1 MKYFLTFF
9 VILFFISFPGHTQN
23 KVIQHNVT
31 KGETI
36 NQIAQKYKVTPYDIY
51 QLNPDAQSGLKPN
64 TILLIPQNSGK
75 QVVVQAKKSTPKVQ
89 QEIDNCITQIL
100 ASTIEVKHRQTL
112 SVIKK
117 RVATRVLEWLS
128 LRKNTKSDVLDEL
141 CSVLLYNCV
150 DIPKEVPQRLQ
161 DWDGKISEEDLK
173 EFAGGIISAGH
184 ELDKSIQDEQKGRA
198 PILNEIAKLKDLNY
212 KDGIVK
218 LQNRYPDLSNELLIT
233 LEGI

>member
-1 MKYFLTFF
+1 MEQQQSNKQEQMQWQYVSRGLNS
-9 VILFFISFPGHTQN
+9 LFGS
-23 KVIQHNVT
+23 
-31 KGETI
+31 
-36 NQIAQKYKVTPYDIY
+36 
-51 QLNPDAQSGLKPN
+51 LNRLNAIDS
-64 TILLIPQNSGK
+64 K
-75 QVVVQAKKSTPKVQ
+75 QMPENYEQAKKSTPKVQ

-100 ASTIEVKHRQTL
+100 ASTMEVKHRQTL

>member
-1 MKYFLTFF
+1 MEQQQSNKQEQMQWQYVSRGLNS
-9 VILFFISFPGHTQN
+9 LFGS
-23 KVIQHNVT
+23 
-31 KGETI
+31 
-36 NQIAQKYKVTPYDIY
+36 
-51 QLNPDAQSGLKPN
+51 LNRLN
-64 TILLIPQNSGK
+64 TIDSNEMPENYE
-75 QVVVQAKKSTPKVQ
+75 QAKKSTPKVQ

-100 ASTIEVKHRQTL
+100 ASTMEVKHHQTL

-161 DWDGKISEEDLK
+161 DWDGKISEQDLK

-184 ELDKSIQDEQKGRA
+184 ELEKSIQEEQKGRA
-198 PILNEIAKLKDLNY
+198 PILNELNKLKDLNY
-212 KDGIVK
+212 KVGIVK
-218 LQNRYPDLSNELLIT
+218 LQNHYPELTKELLIT

>member
-1 MKYFLTFF
+1 MEQQQSNKQEQMQWQYVSRGLNS
-9 VILFFISFPGHTQN
+9 LFGS
-23 KVIQHNVT
+23 
-31 KGETI
+31 
-36 NQIAQKYKVTPYDIY
+36 
-51 QLNPDAQSGLKPN
+51 LNRLNAIDSNEMPEN
-64 TILLIPQNSGK
+64 YE
-75 QVVVQAKKSTPKVQ
+75 QAKKSTPKVQ

-100 ASTIEVKHRQTL
+100 ASTMEVKHYQTL
-112 SVIKK
+112 NVIKK
-117 RVATRVLEWLS
+117 RVAARVLEWLS

-150 DIPKEVPQRLQ
+150 DIPKEVPHRLP
-161 DWDGKISEEDLK
+161 DWGGKISEEEPK

>member
-1 MKYFLTFF
+1 MEQQQSNKQEQMQWQYVSRGLNS
-9 VILFFISFPGHTQN
+9 LFGS
-23 KVIQHNVT
+23 
-31 KGETI
+31 
-36 NQIAQKYKVTPYDIY
+36 
-51 QLNPDAQSGLKPN
+51 LNRLNAIDS
-64 TILLIPQNSGK
+64 K
-75 QVVVQAKKSTPKVQ
+75 QMPENYEQAKKSTPKVQ

-100 ASTIEVKHRQTL
+100 ASTMEVKHYQTL
-112 SVIKK
+112 NVIKK
-117 RVATRVLEWLS
+117 RVAARVLEWLS

-161 DWDGKISEEDLK
+161 DWDGKISEEELK

>member
-75 QVVVQAKKSTPKVQ
+75 QVVVQAKK
-89 QEIDNCITQIL
+89 
-100 ASTIEVKHRQTL
+100 
-112 SVIKK
+112 
-117 RVATRVLEWLS
+117 VL
-128 LRKNTKSDVLDEL
+128 
-141 CSVLLYNCV
+141 
-150 DIPKEVPQRLQ
+150 RL
-161 DWDGKISEEDLK
+161 
-173 EFAGGIISAGH
+173 
-184 ELDKSIQDEQKGRA
+184 
-198 PILNEIAKLKDLNY
+198 
-212 KDGIVK
+212 
-218 LQNRYPDLSNELLIT
+218 
-233 LEGI
+233 